1 MARKTVRCRQS
12 NRFFALCHIAVSR
25 LSHKAFLPPA
35 LNDEGRQSVI
45 MRETLNVI
53 PSECEGSAGV
63 ARESV
68 KCHSERQRRICCYG
82 EESGKKITAISC
94 ELSANSAE

>member
-1 MARKTVRCRQS
+1 
-12 NRFFALCHIAVSR
+12 
-25 LSHKAFLPPA
+25 
-35 LNDEGRQSVI
+35 

-53 PSECEGSAGV
+53 LNEREGSAGV

-94 ELSANSAE
+94 ELKAVSCELSAKSAE

>member
-1 MARKTVRCRQS
+1 MRVIRGIDS
-12 NRFFALCHIAVSR
+12 SLCVT
-25 LSHKAFLPPA
+25 LLFPVFLTRHSYPPA